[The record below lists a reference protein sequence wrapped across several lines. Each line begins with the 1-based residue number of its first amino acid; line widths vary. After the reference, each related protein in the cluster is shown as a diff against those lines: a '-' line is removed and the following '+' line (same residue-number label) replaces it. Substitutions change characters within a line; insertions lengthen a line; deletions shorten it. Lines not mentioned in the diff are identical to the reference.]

1 MSLLRRIVRNS
12 TVSKAVLVA
21 KAFKP
26 YPLGRDPSSLP
37 KLDTVSIRD
46 IDDRPISL
54 RYRVTAMIEMSILD
68 EASKLSRLAVL
79 DKFRVDGDTV
89 FICNSVIGA
98 MCSAKRYDDAIS
110 LFNYFFNESQTLP
123 NVLSC
128 NLIMKAH
135 CDQGHVDDALEL
147 YRHILLDGR
156 LVPGIETYMIL
167 TKALVDAKRFDEA
180 CDLAG
185 SMSCCSFM
193 VYDILI
199 RGFLDIGNFV
209 KASQIFK
216 ELEGLDRKFPWR
228 EYHKAIAIF
237 NVSFVNYFFK
247 QGKDEEAMEILATLE
262 DAQVL
267 KPIVGNRVLKV
278 LVEHGKKT
286 EAWELFEEMIKICDS
301 ETIDIMSEYFIENT
315 VPFER
320 LRTTCYRTMIA
331 SLCKHGRVL
340 EAEKYFAE
348 MFTDAEIFTDVDGED
363 LLVGPDLSTF
373 RAMINGYVKVG
384 AVNDAIKT
392 LNKLRISNI
401 RKLAIHRAP

>member
-12 TVSKAVLVA
+12 TVSKAVPVA
-21 KAFKP
+21 KAFMP

-37 KLDTVSIRD
+37 KLDPVSISY
-46 IDDRPISL
+46 IDSRPISL
-54 RYRVTAMIEMSILD
+54 RYRVRAMIEMSNLD

-79 DKFRVDGDTV
+79 NGFLVDRDTV

-123 NVLSC
+123 NTLSC
-128 NLIMKAH
+128 DLIIKAH

-156 LVPGIETYMIL
+156 VAPGIETYMIL
-167 TKALVDAKRFDEA
+167 AKALVDAKRFDEA
-180 CDLAG
+180 CVLAR

-209 KASQIFK
+209 KASQIFE
-216 ELEGLDRKFPWR
+216 ELKGLDSKLPGR
-228 EYHKAIAIF
+228 EYHKANAIF
-237 NVSFVNYFFK
+237 NVSFMNYWFK
-247 QGKDEEAMEILATLE
+247 QGKDEEAMEILANLE

-267 KPIVGNRVLKV
+267 NPIVGNRVLQV
-278 LVEHGKKT
+278 LVKHGKKT
-286 EAWELFEEMIKICDS
+286 EAWELFGEMIEICDS
-301 ETIDIMSEYFIENT
+301 ETVDIMSEYFSEKT

-320 LRTTCYRTMIA
+320 LRKTCYRKMIV
-331 SLCKHGRVL
+331 SLCEHGKVSD
-340 EAEKYFAE
+340 AEKLFAE
-348 MFTDAEIFTDVDGED
+348 MFTDVDGGD
-363 LLVGPDLSTF
+363 LLVGPDLLIF
-373 RAMINGYVKVG
+373 RAMINGYVSVG
-384 AVNDAIKT
+384 RVDDAIKT
-392 LNKLRISNI
+392 LNKMRISNL
-401 RKLAIHRAP
+401 RKLAIHQAP